1 MMEIFMLNLTNFT
14 SSYFL
19 LFIDASWNANKL
31 LGGAG
36 FFIANTNNKILIVG
50 SRRIVAESSLDVED
64 KALILGLNT
73 TRDLN
78 LWIKY
83 ICTDY
88 VELMRSIH
96 GRDSSHNQR
105 IQPKQVEINRI
116 LQELGEINVHII
128 PLEWNQLADHLA
140 GHEKHLHVISSFH
153 QGVVV
158 VINNNI
164 DNNNHLSPSTI
175 KV

>member
-1 MMEIFMLNLTNFT
+1 M
-14 SSYFL
+14 
-19 LFIDASWNANKL
+19 
-31 LGGAG
+31 
-36 FFIANTNNKILIVG
+36 
-50 SRRIVAESSLDVED
+50 
-64 KALILGLNT
+64 
-73 TRDLN
+73 
-78 LWIKY
+78 
-83 ICTDY
+83 
-88 VELMRSIH
+88 
-96 GRDSSHNQR
+96 
-105 IQPKQVEINRI
+105 EINRI
-116 LQELGEINVHII
+116 LQDLGEINVHII